1 MCRRSQTYGHTLS
14 SERVATFDD
23 SLLSLNLRSEGLRF
37 LSGLKILAYQ
47 NIGLESFYP
56 DMQMTHQPMNTAT
69 TNQWLILSEYANYLL
84 LTSQTFS
91 QLLISTAPK
100 DRTKLFWFIV
110 PTMIPVGMVILS
122 VIHYL
127 RKKRREVDEGE
138 EDGSV
143 MDSSG
148 NSFES

>member
-23 SLLSLNLRSEGLRF
+23 SLLSLNSRSEFRLF
-37 LSGLKILAYQ
+37 SGLKILAYQ
-47 NIGLESFYP
+47 NIWLDSSYP
-56 DMQMTHQPMNTAT
+56 NMQMTHQPMNTAT

-110 PTMIPVGMVILS
+110 PTMIPAGMVIVS

-143 MDSSG
+143 MDSSR